1 MGSKRKRILISQE
14 NKYISIDREM
24 SKAFREYDDLAIP
37 TVRDYRA
44 GLAGVSQAPH
54 ESIPP
59 VREYELLPIAN
70 ADVPA
75 EYTLVPGKYTAF
87 RQEYLKE
94 VTARLEAAN
103 KRRERKMGG
112 RK

>member
-1 MGSKRKRILISQE
+1 MKRIYRSQE

-37 TVRDYRA
+37 
-44 GLAGVSQAPH
+44 P
-54 ESIPP
+54 
-59 VREYELLPIAN
+59 ELLPTSN

-75 EYTLVPGKYTAF
+75 EHTLVPGMYTAF
-87 RQEYLKE
+87 REEYLKE
-94 VTARLEAAN
+94 VTTRLEAAN

>member
-1 MGSKRKRILISQE
+1 MKRIYRSQE

-24 SKAFREYDDLAIP
+24 SKAFRDFEERMNFEFY
-37 TVRDYRA
+37 
-44 GLAGVSQAPH
+44 Q
-54 ESIPP
+54 
-59 VREYELLPIAN
+59 LPIAN

-87 RQEYLKE
+87 REEYLKE
-94 VTARLEAAN
+94 VTTRLEAAN